1 MAAGASLSV
10 AGSIM
15 GVPIKISMS
24 VTIEEKATGAPDVT
38 IAGSATVGAFNL
50 GELKMDPSVLE
61 VNLTNKIGGLEHFK
75 LSGGASVLGMK
86 LTVLAEADYVLGSLD
101 LDIKMRASINHATI
115 GGIGFDEV
123 AFSFSL
129 STTRLSAFS
138 VAFSAKMTLAPG
150 FSVAVSG
157 AISPTEFK
165 VTADTTIN
173 WGGFQYRVA
182 TTAILSMNGDVPL
195 VSVSTSLSINLW
207 GTYYSG
213 TLSVTNDANGFR
225 SVSTFAIQ
233 LKIGGWELGDATY
246 TETVTISDDS
256 VMFRRKLT
264 SQLNLA
270 VIKGTL
276 NAEVAAGM
284 DGDKPVLLFDAYI
297 EGTLDIGVFS
307 VTTKVHLSNC
317 GDPCVRYT
325 SVVFEIS
332 VSAEILGRRLTSP
345 FVGINLDFSFDIN
358 FSTSFNTTSGIVYG
372 CVKCTDPGSEGL
384 LRWQSWF
391 SGSRQI
397 SISSS
402 RGVSFSASA
411 KAKIQESASKS
422 TCTKRDSL
430 GTCWGWD
437 YSWGSF
443 VNKIDVGVSFDS
455 RGNASVE
462 WAGKKF
468 NVDL

>member
-1 MAAGASLSV
+1 V

-24 VTIEEKATGAPDVT
+24 ITIEEKATGVPDVT
-38 IAGSATVGAFNL
+38 ITGSATVGAFSL

-86 LTVLAEADYVLGSLD
+86 LTVLAEANYVLGSID
-101 LDIKMRASINHATI
+101 LDIKMAASINHATI

-165 VTADTTIN
+165 VTADTTVN

-213 TLSVTNDANGFR
+213 TMSVTNDANGFR

-246 TETVTISDDS
+246 TETVTISGDT
-256 VMFRRKLT
+256 VMFRRQLT

-284 DGDKPVLLFDAYI
+284 DGDKPVLLLDAYI
-297 EGTLDIGVFS
+297 EGTLDMGVFS

-345 FVGINLDFSFDIN
+345 FAGINLDFSFDIN
-358 FSTSFNTTSGIVYG
+358 FSTSFDTTSGIVYG
-372 CVKCTDPGSEGL
+372 CVNCTDPGSAGL
-384 LRWQSWF
+384 LRWQSRF
-391 SGSRQI
+391 NGSRQI

-411 KAKIQESASKS
+411 EAKIQESASKS

-443 VNKIDVGVSFDS
+443 VDKIDVGVSFDS

>member
-1 MAAGASLSV
+1 
-10 AGSIM
+10 
-15 GVPIKISMS
+15 
-24 VTIEEKATGAPDVT
+24 
-38 IAGSATVGAFNL
+38 
-50 GELKMDPSVLE
+50 
-61 VNLTNKIGGLEHFK
+61 
-75 LSGGASVLGMK
+75 
-86 LTVLAEADYVLGSLD
+86 
-101 LDIKMRASINHATI
+101 
-115 GGIGFDEV
+115 
-123 AFSFSL
+123 
-129 STTRLSAFS
+129 